1 METKILLDERLFGI
15 TIDRLCYQLI
25 ESHNDFSQTV
35 LIGIQPRGVFLSERL
50 CKRLQELLPDTR
62 IRHGWLDITF
72 YRDDFRRREEVLTPN
87 ANKIDFIV
95 EDMNVVLVDDVLYTG
110 RTVRSALDAIQAYGR
125 PRNVELLALIDRK
138 FSRQLPIQ
146 ADYTGASVDS
156 LNSQKVK
163 VQWQDPDGKDEVILY
178 TPTIS

>member
-25 ESHNDFSQTV
+25 ENHNDFSQTV

-72 YRDDFRRREEVLTPN
+72 YRDDFRRREDVLTPN

>member
-25 ESHNDFSQTV
+25 ENHNDFSQTV

-146 ADYTGASVDS
+146 ADYIGASVDS

-163 VQWQDPDGKDEVILY
+163 VQWQHLDGKDEVILY

>member
-25 ESHNDFSQTV
+25 ENHNDFSQTV